1 MKAYLTFQLENQ
13 NNEKI
18 IIIDTKVSL
27 KRFIDKVKPNLC
39 SYYQIENCSLMIEE
53 EGNQKRNIIPLSNKQ
68 LKDEIHSDACVFYV
82 KPIESTCLCH
92 RCKNHYAYNNI
103 HSYYGCEHVYCRGCC
118 KKFAERNIEKCKRCP
133 AWATTM
139 ATTTMTTER
148 AHLSLA
154 SAFPVATTSSRG
166 MATTARAT
174 TASAFPVA
182 TAMPTRAKEEC
193 PICLDAKGYAPT
205 SLNRFGCLHY
215 VCSSCTTM
223 SFSRNQTRCPLCRSS
238 S

>member
-1 MKAYLTFQLENQ
+1 MKVYLTFQLENQ

-18 IIIDTKVSL
+18 IIIDTEVSL
-27 KRFIDKVKPNLC
+27 KKFLDKVKPHLC
-39 SYYQIENCSLMIEE
+39 SYYQIENCVVMIEE

-68 LKDEIHSDACVFYV
+68 LKDEIHSDACIFYV
-82 KPIESTCLCH
+82 KPIESTCLCL

-103 HSYYGCEHVYCRGCC
+103 HAYYGCEHVYCGGCC

-133 AWATTM
+133 GGAT
-139 ATTTMTTER
+139 AR
-148 AHLSLA
+148 PHLSLA
-154 SAFPVATTSSRG
+154 SAFPVATTTPRER
-166 MATTARAT
+166 AATARAT
-174 TASAFPVA
+174 T
-182 TAMPTRAKEEC
+182 TIPTRAKEEC
-193 PICLDAKGYAPT
+193 PICLDAKGYVPT
-205 SLNRFGCLHY
+205 SPNRFGCLHY